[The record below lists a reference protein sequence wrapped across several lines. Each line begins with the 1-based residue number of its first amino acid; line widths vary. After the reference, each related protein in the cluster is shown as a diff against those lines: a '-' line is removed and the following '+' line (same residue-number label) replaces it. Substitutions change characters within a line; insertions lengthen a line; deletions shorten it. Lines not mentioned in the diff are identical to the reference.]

1 MTENM
6 YLVRLEKGDHG
17 TFGVLRS
24 GGDVFC
30 LTLEPP
36 DRENIPQISCI
47 PPGRYVCRRVVS
59 PRFGRTFEIT
69 DVPGRSHILFHRG
82 NVAADTSGCV
92 LLGSRFGVLGRARG
106 VLDSGTAFDSFMERC
121 AGRDEFALVI
131 DEACGEGPWIQSV

>member
-1 MTENM
+1 MH
-6 YLVRLEKGDHG
+6 LIRLEKGDHG

-47 PPGRYVCRRVVS
+47 PSGRYVCRRVAS
-59 PRFGRTFEIT
+59 PRFGLTFEIT

-106 VLDSGTAFDSFMERC
+106 VLDSGTAFAAFMERC
-121 AGRDEFALVI
+121 AGRDEFILVI